1 MPIRV
6 TRAHTL
12 GRGVHLEPTRGLELL
27 VEQPLG
33 DAQLARAVLQKL
45 AVLEVATQPHRPEN
59 RLLQLEVQHVV
70 FAVDA
75 HARKLVVDAASC
87 GLQPEDVLLVALHER
102 EQALQA
108 DGGLALARHP
118 RLHHREFAHV
128 HRLHCT
134 APGAVQIL
142 QSAIYFFRWF
152 LSTHSK
158 LKLRFVI
165 CVFFNRGRYH

>member
-1 MPIRV
+1 MGGGGTV
-6 TRAHTL
+6 SHT
-12 GRGVHLEPTRGLELL
+12 
-27 VEQPLG
+27 
-33 DAQLARAVLQKL
+33 LQKL
-45 AVLEVATQPHRPEN
+45 AVFEVATQPHRPEN

-118 RLHHREFAHV
+118 RLHHREFAHD
-128 HRLHCT
+128 HRLHCART
-134 APGAVQIL
+134 PRRPWT
-142 QSAIYFFRWF
+142 SR
-152 LSTHSK
+152 
-158 LKLRFVI
+158 
-165 CVFFNRGRYH
+165 